1 MIVAFFAASR
11 AKDPRVKDLD
21 PSWEAR
27 DLGGAVSVEKG
38 GGNGLLNRDMG
49 ISKSTGY
56 LNLGSL

>member
-1 MIVAFFAASR
+1 MAFFAASR

-38 GGNGLLNRDMG
+38 GGTDGLLNGDMG